1 MKGGWGMSDESFF
14 QVVCSPEA
22 TVDPDG
28 LRLRGN
34 RMCINI
40 YSRLL
45 SLFPSR
51 LWEKKKKKKE
61 TTLGVQETS
70 SHVDLLTT
78 DDG

>member
-1 MKGGWGMSDESFF
+1 MSDESFF

-28 LRLRGN
+28 PRLRGN

-40 YSRLL
+40 YSRLP

-51 LWEKKKKKKE
+51 LEGKKKE
-61 TTLGVQETS
+61 TTLGLQETS
-70 SHVDLLTT
+70 SRVDSLTT